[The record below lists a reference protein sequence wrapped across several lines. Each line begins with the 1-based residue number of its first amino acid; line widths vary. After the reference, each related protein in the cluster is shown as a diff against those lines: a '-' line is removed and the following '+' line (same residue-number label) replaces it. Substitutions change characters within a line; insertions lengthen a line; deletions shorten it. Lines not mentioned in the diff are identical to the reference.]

1 MGGSARAARA
11 RGDACR
17 SPFAVS
23 SRTPVARDDEE
34 DNRVASAAETQAMH
48 RAIALGRRALGMSN
62 PNPAVGAVVLDSA
75 GEVAGEGLTQPVGG
89 DHAEVMALRA
99 AGGRARG
106 GTLVATLEP
115 CRHVG
120 RTGPCTTAILDAGIA
135 RLVYASGDPHLEAA
149 GGADLLRAAGV
160 DVESGVLVEE
170 VNASIGPWLT
180 AVRRRRPF
188 VTWKYAATLDGR
200 TAAADGTSRWV
211 TGTDSRR
218 DVHRL
223 RAESDAVIVGIGTV
237 LADDTRLTARDWPAS
252 RQPLRVVVD
261 GKARTP
267 LSAHIV
273 DDTAPT
279 LVAVGAD
286 ADPERVKALRDTA
299 ADVVE
304 LPRHDGRLD
313 LGALL
318 AALFEREALLVLL
331 EGGATLAGSFVRQR
345 LVDRV
350 VGYHAP
356 VLLGAGPPVLA
367 DAGVTTIGGAVRL
380 QVEDVT
386 SLGSD
391 VRVTAALPRDGG

>member
-1 MGGSARAARA
+1 MQ
-11 RGDACR
+11 
-17 SPFAVS
+17 
-23 SRTPVARDDEE
+23 
-34 DNRVASAAETQAMH
+34 VASAAETQAMQ

-62 PNPAVGAVVLDSA
+62 PNPAVGAVVLDAS
-75 GEVAGEGLTQPVGG
+75 GDVAGEGLTQPVGG

-99 AGGRARG
+99 AGERARG
-106 GTLVATLEP
+106 GTLVVTLEP

-120 RTGPCTTAILDAGIA
+120 RTGPCTTAILDAGITRVVFA
-135 RLVYASGDPHLEAA
+135 VGDPHLDA
-149 GGADLLRAAGV
+149 GGGGDLLRSNGV
-160 DVESGVLVEE
+160 DVESGLLAHDVAPYL
-170 VNASIGPWLT
+170 GPWLM

-211 TGTDSRR
+211 TGSDARR

-237 LADDTRLTARDWPAS
+237 LADDTRLTVRDWPAA

-267 LSAHIV
+267 LSAHVI
-273 DDTAPT
+273 DDSAPT
-279 LVAVGAD
+279 LLAVGSD
-286 ADPERVKALRDTA
+286 ADPERVKALRDSA
-299 ADVVE
+299 AEVVE
-304 LPRHDGRLD
+304 LPRIDGRLD
-313 LGALL
+313 IGALL
-318 AALFEREALLVLL
+318 AALFEREVLIVLL
-331 EGGATLAGSFVRQR
+331 EGGATLAGSFVRHK

-367 DAGVTTIGGAVRL
+367 DAGVTTIAGAVRL
-380 QVEDVT
+380 QLDDVT
-386 SLGSD
+386 PIGAD
-391 VRVTAALPRDGG
+391 VRVTATLSRDGR